1 MNLKELVK
9 KWFEKWEEGDFH
21 ELPISKNFKH
31 TSPFGTIN
39 GKKEYLD
46 VVEAN
51 KDKFLGYRFEIHDEI
66 YDEDAAKIMGI
77 THRKQVMV
85 MIHSGSRGLGHQ
97 VCSEYIKTMT
107 HAMRKYN
114 IDVPDRELCSAPTT
128 SPEGQSY
135 LGAMSAAANYAF
147 ANRQVIMHKVRE
159 CFSEIF
165 KK

>member
-51 KDKFLGYRFEIHDEI
+51 KDKFLGYRFKIHDEI
-66 YDEDAAKIMGI
+66 YDGDKGCVRYTAVQGDFTLDVSEWYFAKNDLIEEIVAYYHIGEI
-77 THRKQVMV
+77 R
-85 MIHSGSRGLGHQ
+85 
-97 VCSEYIKTMT
+97 E
-107 HAMRKYN
+107 
-114 IDVPDRELCSAPTT
+114 DRELSNA
-128 SPEGQSY
+128 
-135 LGAMSAAANYAF
+135 
-147 ANRQVIMHKVRE
+147 
-159 CFSEIF
+159 
-165 KK
+165 